1 MHRIDQPIIA
11 FRRSDVAAGESA
23 PAGDDNPL
31 GKRIP
36 SRPEGELESITEKV
50 RYWTQDGPQTVYLV
64 VSFVAVSG
72 TVDGE
77 SVTIERPIEF
87 FLPTGQHS
95 ESYQWISATMRSL
108 SLAARG
114 GYAARALRDLR
125 KVTWDRGPVRCGT
138 NDYGKPRYH
147 PSEVAAIAHALQ
159 QILQRRGFLDPDG
172 QPRPLRELAATFH
185 DKDRTPDSA
194 AAVTL
199 EAPAQTAIGA
209 APCPQCGGHLEI
221 IDGCPT
227 CRDCGYSKC

>member
-11 FRRSDVAAGESA
+11 FRRSDSAAGAGA

-36 SRPEGELESITEKV
+36 SRPEGELESVTEKV
-50 RYWTQDGPQTVYLV
+50 RYWTQEGPQTVYLV

-77 SVTIERPIEF
+77 RVTIERPIEF

-114 GYAARALRDLR
+114 GYATRALRDLR

-138 NDYGKPRYH
+138 NEYGKPLYH

-159 QILQRRGFLDPDG
+159 QILQRRGFLAPDG
-172 QPRPLRELAATFH
+172 QPRPLRELAATFR
-185 DKDRTPDSA
+185 DKEQSPRRAVIRSLEPPQSALVSTPA
-194 AAVTL
+194 
-199 EAPAQTAIGA
+199 
-209 APCPQCGGHLEI
+209 CPQCGSQLEV

-227 CRDCGYSKC
+227 CRDCGYSRC

>member
-11 FRRSDVAAGESA
+11 FRRSDCPQGEPV
-23 PAGDDNPL
+23 PARDDDPV

-36 SRPEGELESITEKV
+36 SRPEGELESVTEKV

-64 VSFVAVSG
+64 VSFAAVSG
-72 TVDGE
+72 TLDGE
-77 SVTIERPIEF
+77 RVTIERPIEF

-125 KVTWDRGPVRCGT
+125 KVTWDRGPVRSGE
-138 NDYGKPRYH
+138 NEYGKPLYH

-159 QILQRRGFLDPDG
+159 RILQRRGFLDADG
-172 QPRPLRELAATFH
+172 HPRPPSELAARYRERVAGRAGLH
-185 DKDRTPDSA
+185 RVESSVPAPSA
-194 AAVTL
+194 VAA
-199 EAPAQTAIGA
+199 
-209 APCPQCGGHLEI
+209 CPHCGGELVI
-221 IDGCPT
+221 VDGCPT

>member
-11 FRRSDVAAGESA
+11 FRRSDTPQGEGASG
-23 PAGDDNPL
+23 GDDHPL

-36 SRPEGELESITEKV
+36 SRPEGELESVTEKV

-72 TVDGE
+72 TVSGE
-77 SVTIERPIEF
+77 RVTIERPIEF

-125 KVTWDRGPVRCGT
+125 KVNWDRSPVRCGE
-138 NDYGKPRYH
+138 NEYGKPLYH

-159 QILQRRGFLDPDG
+159 RILQRRGFLDPDG
-172 QPRPLRELAATFH
+172 HPRPLRELVANYR
-185 DKDRTPDSA
+185 DRTPKASGI
-194 AAVTL
+194 L
-199 EAPAQTAIGA
+199 EAPYLVATVT
-209 APCPQCGGHLEI
+209 PCPQCDGHLEI

>member
-11 FRRSDVAAGESA
+11 FRRSDTPQGEGAS
-23 PAGDDNPL
+23 GSDDHPL

-36 SRPEGELESITEKV
+36 SRPEGELESVTEKV

-72 TVDGE
+72 TVSGE
-77 SVTIERPIEF
+77 RVTIERPIEF

-125 KVTWDRGPVRCGT
+125 KVTWDRGPVRCGE
-138 NDYGKPRYH
+138 NEYGKPLYH

-159 QILQRRGFLDPDG
+159 RILQRRGFLDPDG
-172 QPRPLRELAATFH
+172 HPRP
-185 DKDRTPDSA
+185 
-194 AAVTL
+194 
-199 EAPAQTAIGA
+199 
-209 APCPQCGGHLEI
+209 
-221 IDGCPT
+221 
-227 CRDCGYSKC
+227 

>member
-11 FRRSDVAAGESA
+11 FRRSDA
-23 PAGDDNPL
+23 PQGQGVSGGDDHPL

-36 SRPEGELESITEKV
+36 SRPEGELESVTEKV
-50 RYWTQDGPQTVYLV
+50 RYWTQDGSQTVYLV
-64 VSFVAVSG
+64 ASFVAVSG
-72 TVDGE
+72 MVDGE
-77 SVTIERPIEF
+77 RVTIERPIEF

-95 ESYQWISATMRSL
+95 ESYQWIAATMRSL

-125 KVTWDRGPVRCGT
+125 KVTWDRGPVRCGE
-138 NDYGKPRYH
+138 NDYGKPLYH

-172 QPRPLRELAATFH
+172 HPRQLRELVATYH
-185 DKDRTPDSA
+185 DKARSIRPSA
-194 AAVTL
+194 VPTL
-199 EAPAQTAIGA
+199 EAPQS
-209 APCPQCGGHLEI
+209 APVGPSLCPQCGGHLEI

>member
-11 FRRSDVAAGESA
+11 FRRSDAPQGEGAS
-23 PAGDDNPL
+23 GSDDHPL

-36 SRPEGELESITEKV
+36 SRPEGELESVTEKV

-72 TVDGE
+72 TVSGE
-77 SVTIERPIEF
+77 RVTIERPIEF

-125 KVTWDRGPVRCGT
+125 KVTWDRGPVRCGE
-138 NDYGKPRYH
+138 NEYGKPLYH

-159 QILQRRGFLDPDG
+159 RILQRRGFLDPEG
-172 QPRPLRELAATFH
+172 HPRPLRELVAACR
-185 DKDRTPDSA
+185 DRGTPKASA
-194 AAVTL
+194 TL
-199 EAPAQTAIGA
+199 EAPNSGA
-209 APCPQCGGHLEI
+209 TDMAPCPQCDGHLEI

>member
-11 FRRSDVAAGESA
+11 FRRSDAAAGESA

-77 SVTIERPIEF
+77 TVTIERPIEF

-125 KVTWDRGPVRCGT
+125 KVTWDRGPVRSGT
-138 NDYGKPRYH
+138 NDYGKPLYH

-159 QILQRRGFLDPDG
+159 RILQRRGFLDSDG
-172 QPRPLRELAATFH
+172 HPRPLRELAAAYQ
-185 DKDRTPDSA
+185 DKARGTRPAGVLTWDSP
-194 AAVTL
+194 L
-199 EAPAQTAIGA
+199 SGPMGSSF
-209 APCPQCGGHLEI
+209 CPQCGGHLEI
-221 IDGCPT
+221 IDSCPT